1 MLMPAPDFKSQP
13 RSANSNER
21 AARNRPQ
28 KRHGRTT
35 LRGYPNDH
43 GLLTKNRP
51 GSLRL

>member
-35 LRGYPNDH
+35 LRGYPDDH